1 MSDTQK
7 PKSYTSRMIDF
18 LTENKVNKK
27 TIDLIKQFAS
37 DEAEKRNEE
46 KEATKDIM
54 TWGKFKGKR
63 IEDVFKLDPQY
74 IGWCIKNSQY
84 LTEHQK
90 ELMNSLIN
98 SE

>member
-46 KEATKDIM
+46 KEATKGVINF
-54 TWGKFKGKR
+54 GKFRGKQLSKIYE
-63 IEDVFKLDPQY
+63 IEPTYIKWLDRNNQFLSEQNRE
-74 IGWCIKNSQY
+74 IV
-84 LTEHQK
+84 K
-90 ELMNSLIN
+90 ELLN